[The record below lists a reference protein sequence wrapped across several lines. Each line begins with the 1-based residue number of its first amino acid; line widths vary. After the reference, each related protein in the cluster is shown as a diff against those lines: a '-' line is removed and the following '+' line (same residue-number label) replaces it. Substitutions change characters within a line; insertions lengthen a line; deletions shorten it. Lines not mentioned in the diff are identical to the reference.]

1 MRAALYAR
9 VSTEDQER
17 EGTSLES
24 QTEALLKKARELG
37 GEVSKECVLQEV
49 FSGLTLD
56 RPKLTELREWVKRK
70 EIDAVIV
77 YSTDRLS
84 RDPVHLLLLVDEFEK
99 AGVRIHFITEP
110 LDNSLEGQLLGFVR
124 GWASKV
130 EALKIRER
138 TMRGK
143 LSRAK
148 EGKHPGGRAAY
159 GYKLVDAKHVIEPK
173 EADIIRMVF
182 DWLAKD
188 GVSLRGVQHRLI
200 KMGIATRKG
209 KSWWQRATLYRI
221 VTDPMYVGQ
230 WYYNK
235 HVDAPAKTKD
245 SGTVQVLKPREQ
257 WIPVEVPAIVS
268 QETFEAAQRQ
278 LARNRELCCRN
289 TKREYLLSG
298 LLICGN
304 CGFKFG
310 ARTTGGRAYYCCS
323 SKSGNNRPKLC
334 SSKNVRGDRLET
346 VVWESISRLL
356 SRPELIIEQMKNREQ
371 ANPAAYLKASLDR
384 VSQALERKRVE
395 ADRMLD
401 AYKIGAIDL
410 QTLKRKMDEVKSEE
424 AELDQ
429 EKSRLKRE
437 IRRSEAR
444 ELNEEK
450 LHQFCQSLPATLAN
464 LSFENKRQILREVV
478 DKIVVDGNDI
488 TIYGII
494 PVPEE
499 RSEDVAVALPSS

>member
-1 MRAALYAR
+1 MIAALYAR

-24 QTEALLKKARELG
+24 QTEALLKKAKELG
-37 GEVSKECVLQEV
+37 GEVPKGRVLQEV

-99 AGVRIHFITEP
+99 AGVRIDFVTEP

-138 TMRGK
+138 TTRGK

-173 EADIIRMVF
+173 EADVIRMVF

-188 GVSLRGVQHRLI
+188 GMSLRGIQHRLI
-200 KMGIATRKG
+200 KMGIPTRKG

-221 VTDPMYVGQ
+221 VTDPMCVGR

-235 HVDAPAKTKD
+235 HIRVPAKTKD
-245 SGTVQVLKPREQ
+245 YGTVQVLKPREQ
-257 WIPVEVPAIVS
+257 WIPVQVPAIVS

-278 LARNRELCCRN
+278 LARNRELSYRN
-289 TKREYLLSG
+289 TKRQYLLSG
-298 LLICGN
+298 LLICDN
-304 CGFKFG
+304 CGFKLG
-310 ARTTGGRAYYCCS
+310 ARAAGGRVYYCCS

-334 SSKNVRGDRLET
+334 SSKNVRGDELET

-356 SRPELIIEQMKNREQ
+356 SRPELIIEQIKNREQ
-371 ANPAAYLKASLDR
+371 ADPTAHLNASLDR
-384 VSQALERKRVE
+384 VSQALERKRME

-410 QTLKRKMDEVKSEE
+410 QNLKRKMDEIKSEE
-424 AELDQ
+424 VELDQ
-429 EKSRLKRE
+429 EKSRLEKE

-464 LSFENKRQILREVV
+464 LGFENKRQILREVV
-478 DKIVVDGNDI
+478 DKIVVEGNDI

-494 PVPEE
+494 PMPEE
-499 RSEDVAVALPSS
+499 RAEDGAVALPSA

>member
-1 MRAALYAR
+1 MRPALYAR

-24 QTEALLKKARELG
+24 QTEAGIRKADELG
-37 GEVSKECVLQEV
+37 SEVPKERVLKEV

-70 EIDAVIV
+70 EIDAAII

-84 RDPVHLLLLVDEFEK
+84 RDPVHLLLLVDEFDK
-99 AGVRIHFITEP
+99 AGVKIHFVTEP

-148 EGKHPGGRAAY
+148 EGKHPGGKAAY

-173 EADIIRMVF
+173 EADIIHMVF

-188 GVSLRGVQHRLI
+188 GMSLRGIQHRLI
-200 KMGIATRKG
+200 KMGIPTRKG

-221 VTDPMYVGQ
+221 VTDPMYVGR

-235 HVDAPAKTKD
+235 HMDAPAKTKD

-278 LARNRELCCRN
+278 LARNRELCYRN

-304 CGFKFG
+304 CGFKLG

-371 ANPAAYLKASLDR
+371 ANPTAYLKASLGR

-410 QTLKRKMDEVKSEE
+410 QTLKRKMDEIKSEE

-429 EKSRLKRE
+429 EKSRLGRE
-437 IRRSEAR
+437 IRISEAQ

-450 LHQFCQSLPATLAN
+450 LYQFCQSLPATLAN
-464 LSFENKRQILREVV
+464 LNFEDKKQILREVV
-478 DKIVVDGNDI
+478 DKVVVDGDEV
-488 TIYGII
+488 TIYGVI
-494 PVPEE
+494 PMPDENT
-499 RSEDVAVALPSS
+499 EDMSVALPSY

>member
-1 MRAALYAR
+1 MIAALYAR

-24 QTEALLKKARELG
+24 QTEALLKKAKELG
-37 GEVSKECVLQEV
+37 GEVPKGRVLQEV

-99 AGVRIHFITEP
+99 AGLRIHFVTEP

-138 TMRGK
+138 TTRGK

-173 EADIIRMVF
+173 EADVIRMVF

-188 GVSLRGVQHRLI
+188 GMSLRGIQHRLI
-200 KMGIATRKG
+200 KMGIPTRNG

-221 VTDPMYVGQ
+221 VTDPMYVGR

-235 HVDAPAKTKD
+235 HMRAPAKTKD
-245 SGTVQVLKPREQ
+245 YGTVQMLKPREQ
-257 WIPVEVPAIVS
+257 WIPVQVPAIVS

-278 LARNRELCCRN
+278 LARNRELSYRN
-289 TKREYLLSG
+289 TKRQYLLSG

-304 CGFKFG
+304 CSFKIG
-310 ARTTGGRAYYCCS
+310 ARSTGGRVYYCCN
-323 SKSGNNRPKLC
+323 SKSGNSRPKLC
-334 SSKNVRGDRLET
+334 SAKNVRGDELGKII
-346 VVWESISRLL
+346 WESI
-356 SRPELIIEQMKNREQ
+356 SRPELIIEQIKNREQ
-371 ANPAAYLKASLDR
+371 ADPTAHLRASLDR
-384 VSQALERKRVE
+384 VSQAQERKNVE

-401 AYKIGAIDL
+401 AYKMGAIDL
-410 QTLKRKMDEVKSEE
+410 QTLKRKMDEIKSEE

-429 EKSRLKRE
+429 EKSRLEKE
-437 IRRSEAR
+437 IRRSESR

-450 LHQFCQSLPATLAN
+450 LYQFCQSLPATMAS
-464 LSFENKRQILREVV
+464 LSFENKRQILGEVV

-494 PVPEE
+494 PAPEE
-499 RSEDVAVALPSS
+499 IAEDYAVALPSS